1 VPLPNRTLVRNRLL
15 RALPPDVYGLV
26 QPRFETVQVRKG
38 DVVVPPGEP
47 FAFAY
52 FPESGLSSV
61 ISHTNGARRV
71 EVGAFGFEGMT
82 STALVLGTDSTP
94 HETLVQVGGTWLRIG
109 ADALRQAMKESPPLH
124 NLLMRYVQ
132 FFLLTVSQTALANG
146 THRTEER
153 LARWLL
159 MAHDRL
165 EGDDVPLTHEFLSL
179 MLGVHRP
186 GVTIAIHLLE
196 GARMIKARRGL
207 ITVLDRGKLQEAAGD
222 AYGIAETEYER
233 LIGPFRDKPAARD
246 PNG

>member
-15 RALPPDVYGLV
+15 RALPPEVYGLV
-26 QPRFETVQVRKG
+26 QPHFETVQVRKG

-47 FAFAY
+47 LRYAY

-61 ISHTNGARRV
+61 VSHTKGARRV
-71 EVGAFGFEGMT
+71 EVGAFGFEGMA
-82 STALVLGTDSTP
+82 STALVLGADSTP
-94 HETLVQVGGTWLRIG
+94 HETLVQVGGTWLRME
-109 ADALRQAMKESPPLH
+109 ADAFSQAMRKSPPLH
-124 NLLMRYVQ
+124 DLLMRYVQ
-132 FFLLTVSQTALANG
+132 FFLLTISQTALANG

-207 ITVLDRGKLQEAAGD
+207 ITVLDRGKLEEAAGD

-233 LIGPFRDKPAARD
+233 LIGPFRDNPTTRD
-246 PNG
+246 SNG